1 MKSLKLNKAILYLM
15 TLLVIATTT
24 LATPV
29 AVYADDP
36 APVEDSSDN
45 SGNNGGGGSASLKNL
60 ATAADTAI
68 DGVQET
74 IVSIALSL
82 VPLAIIIALV
92 GMLIT
97 HDPKKI
103 KALVSICGTVVVVC
117 ALIMIVN
124 GGTVVNIIEEFVNT
138 LGLK

>member
-29 AVYADDP
+29 AVYASEVPP
-36 APVEDSSDN
+36 AEDTGDN
-45 SGNNGGGGSASLKNL
+45 NNADGGGSASLKNL

-68 DGVQET
+68 GGVQET
-74 IVSIALSL
+74 IVSIAMSV

-103 KALVSICGTVVVVC
+103 KALVSVCGTVIVVC

-138 LGLK
+138 LGL